1 MRQLSL
7 LVATTLAFFIMLSV
21 FLMSR
26 TSTLHE
32 PIVPNIQTTPEEASK
47 LDELAMRA
55 SGTSLDLI
63 ESGVALVQPEVKNPV
78 TPGLTHGH
86 AIMPT
91 LSNETIKYVSL
102 LEFADYRA
110 ELGRASW
117 KLFHTIL
124 ARFPETPTLDE
135 REALKRYIHLFARL
149 YPCGE
154 WYPSTQTEL
163 TVVRSIFRGF

>member
-1 MRQLSL
+1 VSSSSTIKYRLFRHSFRMRQLSL

-47 LDELAMRA
+47 LDELAMRT

-63 ESGVALVQPEVKNPV
+63 ESGVALIQPEIKNPV

-86 AIMPT
+86 VIMPT
-91 LSNETIKYVSL
+91 LSNETIKYVKL
-102 LEFADYRA
+102 VEWLIIGPNLD
-110 ELGRASW
+110 GRVGSYFT
-117 KLFHTIL
+117 LFS
-124 ARFPETPTLDE
+124 RDF
-135 REALKRYIHLFARL
+135 LKPPHWTKGRH
-149 YPCGE
+149 
-154 WYPSTQTEL
+154 
-163 TVVRSIFRGF
+163 